1 MCIERSPVDLT
12 AIVMDARA
20 LAQLLTHVYMYNQ
33 NHIYIY
39 MYKQLL
45 TRMYSRSC

>member
-12 AIVMDARA
+12 DTMDARA